1 MTGKTGADVV
11 TTLADVGGYSVRPR
25 KGSVPE
31 KAPPSPKRLP
41 EKAPRKGSVP
51 EKARPRKGL
60 EIGPRCCLPADSR
73 KAAVKPQ

>member
-11 TTLADVGGYSVRPR
+11 TTLADVGGYSVR
-25 KGSVPE
+25 
-31 KAPPSPKRLP
+31 
-41 EKAPRKGSVP
+41 PRKGSVP